1 MTFVYDEFSV
11 RMADDVALRTFLL
24 HRRGEDIVKKPVLLI
39 RTPYL
44 CDRGLFRDLYYDAAD
59 YIDRCGYSLVVQAIR
74 GTNGSEGNFKLL
86 HAHEIHDGFDTVNW
100 ISRQEF
106 CDGTIGAIG
115 TSYNGFTALA
125 AGVNNPVGLKV
136 IMAGGSPTNIKT
148 DYFFPNGTLQLFTLD
163 YLRYMQE
170 GGEMA
175 DPSFTNRVAELLFN
189 ETDLASFDQIVFGFP
204 IHEWKRLARNYPR
217 FKPSFLQE
225 RQIFNRLK
233 DITVP
238 TYHIAGLRFDGNSGD
253 VVRNFMEIEKNSPFR
268 ETHKLILGYWDHT
281 NSVPDGGEKKLTPF
295 MLQRFKSLMDHHL
308 KGNPSEF
315 SNEPRVQIESH
326 FHEEYLSG
334 DTYPLPN
341 LKTVEYYLDYAD
353 GQHLLSQAP
362 RYETDKSSY
371 RFHPLEV
378 HSWNPAD
385 NQCLSF
391 SGEVSEQLA
400 LSGSAEVTLYLR
412 IDVPQTDIYLFFY
425 KVRANGDGDILGC
438 RPVHKIIG
446 KHRVIKLELT
456 VSPIHVLLE
465 PGETLGMEISSNN
478 FPVRARNRNTP
489 IKTYFDAFRDAQITV
504 LHSEKY
510 PSKIRFP
517 VEPGRYCL

>member
-1 MTFVYDEFSV
+1 MAFVYDEFSV

-24 HRRGEDIVKKPVLLI
+24 RKQGEDIVTRPIILV

-44 CDRGLFRDLYYDAAD
+44 CDRDLFRDLYYDAAD
-59 YIDRCGYSLVVQAIR
+59 YFDRCGYSLVVQAIR
-74 GTNGSEGNFKLL
+74 GTNGSEGAFKLFD
-86 HAHEIHDGFDTVNW
+86 AHEINDGFDTVNW

-115 TSYNGFTALA
+115 TSYNGFCALA
-125 AGVNNPVGLKV
+125 AGIRNPEGLKV
-136 IMAGGSPTNIKT
+136 IMAGGAPTNIKT
-148 DYFFPNGTLQLFTLD
+148 DYFFPNGTLSLFTLD

-175 DPSFTNRVAELLFN
+175 DPKFEKRIAETILHETN
-189 ETDLASFDQIVFGFP
+189 LADYDQIVFGFP
-204 IHEWKRLARNYPR
+204 IQEWKILARNFPV
-217 FKPSFLQE
+217 FQPSFLEE

-253 VVRNFMEIEKNSPFR
+253 VVRNFMEIDRNSPVR
-268 ETHKLILGYWDHT
+268 EIHKLILGYWDHT
-281 NSVPDGGEKKLTPF
+281 NSVPDGGEKKLSSF
-295 MLQRFKSLMDHHL
+295 MLKRFKSLMDHHL
-308 KGNPSEF
+308 KGKPSDF
-315 SNEPRVQIESH
+315 SNEPRVQLESH
-326 FHEEYLSG
+326 FHEGFISG

-341 LKTVEYYLDYAD
+341 LKTIEYYLDYAD

-371 RFHPLEV
+371 RFYPLEKN
-378 HSWNPAD
+378 SWNPAD

-391 SGEVSEQLA
+391 SGAVSEQLA

-425 KVRANGDGDILGC
+425 KVKANGDGNYLGC
-438 RPVHKIIG
+438 RPAHKIVG
-446 KHRVIKLELT
+446 KNRVIKLELT
-456 VSPIHVLLE
+456 VSPLHELFE

-478 FPVRARNRNTP
+478 FPVRARNRNNAL
-489 IKTYFDAFRDAQITV
+489 KTYFKAFRDAQITV
-504 LHSEKY
+504 LHSERY

-517 VEPGRYCL
+517 AEIG